1 MPPPSSGLTPY
12 KENLDFDDVVHL
24 LKRTLFGASKANI
37 DLYKNSPLTQIL
49 NQLIPVSVV
58 LPNPPVKEYTP
69 AATTLTPDTSVVL
82 GSSWVNNVN
91 NDGTVNSLRRQS
103 FKKWSIG
110 LLLNQAPTIQEKLTL
125 FWHNLLATE
134 SADVSNG
141 NYIYKHHTLLR
152 SNCLGNYKN
161 LIKALLT
168 DPAMLTY
175 LNGNLNNKT
184 SPDENL
190 GRELLELFTCGKGT
204 NSLFT
209 EADVKATAKVL
220 TGWRNNATTLS
231 SYFTLSL
238 HDTTNKQFSNFF
250 NNTVIVG
257 RNNANAGIDEIN
269 DLINMIFNVEEVSK
283 YLCRRLYRWF
293 VYYEIDATV
302 EANII
307 TPLAQILRNNNFE
320 VRPVLIALFKSE
332 HFFDVQVKGCQIK
345 SPIDLVI
352 GMCREFGVV
361 FPAESDYIKFYGHCN
376 YLVTWTNNMQQS
388 FGDPPDVSGW
398 KAYYQEPQYYQSWIS
413 ADTLPKRNQFTDTL
427 VVNGYTLSGFK
438 IQVDGID
445 FAKKL
450 SNPSNPNLLIDES
463 ILYLYRMPL
472 SLNAKNQIKKDILL
486 SGQSA
491 DYYWTDAWNT
501 FIANPG
507 NTANANNV
515 KNKLRDLYKYLMNLA
530 EYQLS

>member
-12 KENLDFDDVVHL
+12 KESLDFDDVVHL
-24 LKRTLFGASKANI
+24 LKRTLFGATKANI
-37 DLYKNSPLTQIL
+37 DVYKNLPLSQIL
-49 NQLIPVSVV
+49 AQLIPATATI
-58 LPNPPVKEYTP
+58 PNPPVKEYTP
-69 AATTLTPDTSVVL
+69 ASTVLNPDNNIAL
-82 GSSWVNNVN
+82 GSTWVNDVN
-91 NDGTVNSLRRQS
+91 NDGSINSLRRAS

-110 LLLNQAPTIQEKLTL
+110 LMLNQAPTIQEKLTL

-134 SADVSNG
+134 SSDVSNA
-141 NYIYKHHTLLR
+141 NYIYKHHNMLR
-152 SNCLGNYKN
+152 TNCLGNYKN
-161 LIKALLT
+161 LIKSLLT
-168 DPAMLTY
+168 DPAMLVY
-175 LNGNLNNKT
+175 LNGQLNNKN

-190 GRELLELFTCGKGT
+190 GRELLELFTCGKGV
-204 NSLFT
+204 NSLYT
-209 EADVKATAKVL
+209 EADVKATARVL

-238 HDTTNKQFSNFF
+238 HDTTNKQFSSFF
-250 NNTVIVG
+250 NNTIITG
-257 RNNANAGIDEIN
+257 RNTATAGQDEIN

-283 YLCRRLYRWF
+283 YICRRLYRWF

-302 EANII
+302 EANVIS
-307 TPLAQILRNNNFE
+307 PLAQLLRNNNYE
-320 VRPVLIALFKSE
+320 IRPVLLALFRSE
-332 HFFDVQVKGCQIK
+332 HFFDAKVKGCQIK

-352 GMCREFGVV
+352 GMLREFNVV
-361 FPAESDYIKFYGHCN
+361 FPLESDFIKFYGHCN

-398 KAYYQEPQYYQSWIS
+398 KAYYQEPQYYQIWIS

-427 VVNGYTLSGFK
+427 TVNGYTLNSFK
-438 IQVDGID
+438 IQVDGVE

-450 SNPSNPNLLIDES
+450 SNPSNPNALIDDS

-472 SLNAKNQIKKDILL
+472 SASSKAQIKKDILL
-486 SGQSA
+486 SGQA
-491 DYYWTDAWNT
+491 QDYYWTDAWNT
-501 FIANPG
+501 FISNPN
-507 NTANANNV
+507 NTTNANNV

>member
-24 LKRTLFGASKANI
+24 LKRTLFGATKSNI
-37 DLYKNSPLTQIL
+37 DLYKNLPLSQIL
-49 NQLIPVSVV
+49 NQIIPDTVTFPS
-58 LPNPPVKEYTP
+58 PPVKEYTP
-69 AATTLTPDTSVVL
+69 AATTLNPDTSIAL
-82 GSSWVNNVN
+82 GTTWVNNVN
-91 NDGTVNSLRRQS
+91 NDGTVNALRRAS

-110 LLLNQAPTIQEKLTL
+110 VMLNQSPTIQEKMTL

-134 SADVSNG
+134 SNDVG
-141 NYIYKHHTLLR
+141 NANYVFKHFNMLR
-152 SNCLGNYKN
+152 SYSWGNYKN
-161 LIKALLT
+161 LIKDLLL
-168 DPAMLTY
+168 DPAMLVY
-175 LNGNLNNKT
+175 LNGQLNNKN

-190 GRELLELFTCGKGT
+190 GRELLELFTCGKGP

-209 EADVKATAKVL
+209 ENDVKATARVL
-220 TGWRNNATTLS
+220 TGWRNNANTLS

-238 HDTTNKQFSNFF
+238 HDTANKQFSSFF
-250 NNTVIVG
+250 NNTTIVG

-269 DLINMIFNVEEVSK
+269 DLINMIFSVEEVSK

-307 TPLAQILRNNNFE
+307 APLAQLLRNNNYE
-320 VRPVLIALFKSE
+320 VRPVLLALFKSE
-332 HFFDVQVKGCQIK
+332 HFFDIQVKGCQIK

-352 GMCREFGVV
+352 GMCREFGVQ
-361 FPAESDYIKFYGHCN
+361 FPPESDYVKFYGHCN

-413 ADTLPKRNQFTDTL
+413 ADTLPKRNQFTDTMI
-427 VVNGYTLSGFK
+427 VNGYTLNSFK
-438 IQVDGID
+438 IQIDGVE

-450 SNPSNPNLLIDES
+450 SNPGNPNILIDES
-463 ILYLYRMPL
+463 ILYLYRLPL
-472 SLNAKNQIKKDILL
+472 SATAKAQIKKDILL
-486 SGQSA
+486 SGQSQ

-501 FIANPG
+501 FIANPN

-515 KNKLRDLYKYLMNLA
+515 KTKLRELYKYLMNLA